1 MLKIVYPI
9 CCGMDVHKSFVVACI
24 ATTND
29 HGVTNYKSKRFST
42 FTGDLRRCADWL
54 SENNCKD
61 VCMESTGKYWIPIY
75 NILEHTCNIVLA
87 HPKYVKAIRGKKT
100 DKRDAK
106 WIADI
111 FKHDLVS
118 GSFIPPADIRQLRDL
133 VRYHWKLTNF
143 NVGEKNRA
151 QNCLAVSNIK
161 LDDVFSD
168 VFGKAASAI
177 TTRLLESNEPF
188 DVKPYLTKNIKKP
201 IEQIQA
207 AVDGEM
213 CAEQAEKLRI
223 IRSHMDSLELCK
235 LNLESLILS
244 TAEKYIPQLNLV
256 MTAPGIQSFAAI
268 GIISEIGVDMSVFPT
283 SKHLCSWAGLT
294 PQNNESAGKK
304 KTTRISRAGAYIKPL
319 LVQCALCAIRTKQF
333 PEVRNRYLALKKRR
347 GHKKAII
354 AIARMLLTA
363 IYNILKWN
371 EVYNSELYRK
381 ADRPPAHREV
391 SVEEAVFILQRQGYL
406 VTAPAVT

>member
-1 MLKIVYPI
+1 MLCLKSFTPSAA
-9 CCGMDVHKSFVVACI
+9 GMDVHKSFVVACI

-29 HGVTNYKSKRFST
+29 HEVTNYKSKRFST

-61 VCMESTGKYWIPIY
+61 VHARIHREVLDSHLQYFGTHLQYRPRSPQICESHSGKE
-75 NILEHTCNIVLA
+75 NRQA
-87 HPKYVKAIRGKKT
+87 
-100 DKRDAK
+100 DAK

-118 GSFIPPADIRQLRDL
+118 GSFIPPADITPASGL

-143 NVGEKNRA
+143 NVGEKNRRSELPVLFPTL
-151 QNCLAVSNIK
+151 NWTTYFRMSLEK
-161 LDDVFSD
+161 L
-168 VFGKAASAI
+168 ASAI

-213 CAEQAEKLRI
+213 CAEQAEKLRS

-244 TAEKYIPQLNLV
+244 TAEKY
-256 MTAPGIQSFAAI
+256 
-268 GIISEIGVDMSVFPT
+268 T
-283 SKHLCSWAGLT
+283 SSTQPCYDGAGY
-294 PQNNESAGKK
+294 P
-304 KTTRISRAGAYIKPL
+304 IF
-319 LVQCALCAIRTKQF
+319 C
-333 PEVRNRYLALKKRR
+333 RYR
-347 GHKKAII
+347 H
-354 AIARMLLTA
+354 
-363 IYNILKWN
+363 
-371 EVYNSELYRK
+371 
-381 ADRPPAHREV
+381 
-391 SVEEAVFILQRQGYL
+391 YL
-406 VTAPAVT
+406 